1 MLPRSHVKFA
11 AKLTSKMRLTNSRR
25 GKTIFLLIA
34 CLIVA
39 GCAASASNSTFFGQ
53 TDPPRENILRYV
65 SGSEPETIDP
75 QIPALQNEA
84 RICMALFEGLAEYDP
99 KTTKAIP
106 ALAEKWDVNQDW
118 SEVVFHLRRNGR
130 FSNGDPITARD
141 FVWTIR
147 RGLTPE
153 TGSRSANLAY
163 PIKYAQAFNEGGL
176 FVFDPNTKSFLLA
189 RDFDGSNEP
198 APVTSAD
205 PKAEAAPLKTKEPL
219 SSQTLKSVADEYPG
233 ATTNGPA
240 PDTAFHQAMHSPAR
254 LVLPKSEKARNT
266 LLAADPKLS
275 DAIAGKQLVP
285 VKADDIGVEAVDDY
299 TLRISLMNPAP
310 YFIDMMPHQFFR
322 ALHQK
327 TVEQFGDT
335 WTDAAHI
342 VTSGPFK
349 LGSWNHYDRIV
360 VVRDPQ
366 YWDAANVR
374 LDKIVFYLLADS
386 STMMTLYKAG
396 SLEATYNHSVPS
408 AWLEAVRAL
417 KDFMNGPEAA
427 IDFYNFNTTKG
438 PTKDV
443 RVRKALNMALNK
455 QVLADWRQVKPL
467 TAMTPDGIF
476 AGYPQPK
483 GDPFDP
489 EKAKR
494 LLAEAGYRDAS
505 GKFDPDKFTAS
516 EIELITNPDGSNI
529 PYAEFIQA
537 QWKQTLGVS
546 IPIRIMENKTFF
558 KTQATL
564 EYKGVSRTG
573 WSADYMDPYTFLSI
587 FYTPSGANATGWWD
601 PKYVALLD
609 EANRTVDPQRRYQ
622 ILAQAE
628 QILLDAQPVIPLTI
642 PTTRW
647 MKKPY
652 VKGLYP
658 NPATLHPWKF
668 VYIER
673 DQSKWD
679 YGMPVLSE
687 SPAVAGG

>member
-1 MLPRSHVKFA
+1 LIQA
-11 AKLTSKMRLTNSRR
+11 LLMRLTNSRH
-25 GKTIFLLIA
+25 GKTISLLIV

-39 GCAASASNSTFFGQ
+39 GCAVSASNNGFFGQ
-53 TDPPRENILRYV
+53 TNPPRENVLRYV

-84 RICMALFEGLAEYDP
+84 RICLALFEGLTEYDP
-99 KTTKAIP
+99 RTTKAIP
-106 ALAEKWDVNQDW
+106 ALAESWDVNQDW
-118 SEVVFHLRRNGR
+118 SEVVFHLRRTGR

-147 RGLTPE
+147 RGLIPE

-176 FVFDPNTKSFLLA
+176 FVFDPATKAFLLA
-189 RDFDGSNEP
+189 RDFEESNEDVAGP
-198 APVTSAD
+198 GEQKTAP
-205 PKAEAAPLKTKEPL
+205 KEPL
-219 SSQTLKSVADEYPG
+219 SSQPLKSVADEYPTSSG
-233 ATTNGPA
+233 ASPAADTT
-240 PDTAFHQAMHSPAR
+240 FHQSMHSPAR
-254 LVLPKSEKARNT
+254 LVLPKSEKQRKAKLDAN
-266 LLAADPKLS
+266 PKLS
-275 DAIAGKQLVP
+275 AAIAGKQLVP
-285 VKADDIGVEAVDDY
+285 VKAEDIGVEAVDDY
-299 TLRISLMNPAP
+299 TLRISLLNPAP

-322 ALHQK
+322 VLHRK
-327 TVEQFGDT
+327 TVEQFADT
-335 WTDAAHI
+335 WTDAEHI
-342 VTSGPFK
+342 VTSGAFK
-349 LGSWNHYDRIV
+349 LASWSHYDRIV

-366 YWDAANVR
+366 NWDSANVK

-386 STMMTLYKAG
+386 ATMMTLYKAG
-396 SLEATYNHSVPS
+396 ALEAMYNHSVPS
-408 AWLEAVRAL
+408 AWLEAVKPL
-417 KDFMNGPEAA
+417 KDFMNAPEAA
-427 IDFYNFNTTKG
+427 IDYYNFNTTKG

-443 RVRKALNMALNK
+443 RVRKALNMSLNK
-455 QVLADWRQVKPL
+455 KVLADWRQVTPL

-476 AGYPQPK
+476 PGYPQPK

-489 EKAKR
+489 AKAKA
-494 LLAEAGYRDAS
+494 LLAEAGYHDAS
-505 GKFDPDKFTAS
+505 GKFDAAKFAAS

-537 QWKQTLGVS
+537 QWKETLGVT

-564 EYKGVSRTG
+564 DYKGVSRTG

-587 FYTPSGANATGWWD
+587 FYTRAGANATGWYD
-601 PKYVALLD
+601 SKYVALLD

-628 QILLDAQPVIPLTI
+628 QILLDAQPVIPLTV

-658 NPATLHPWKF
+658 NPATLFPWKF

-679 YGMPVLSE
+679 YEMPALTE
-687 SPAVAGG
+687 PPARAAG